1 MSVPIKSES
10 DSAQHRQVCKVQFC
24 NRFRLPNNYGYCAR
38 HRSKRTGRGDATQ
51 NTVGVEGFSVDS
63 HRSLLY
69 QQVMGRL
76 RKVFPEGSLPHPELL
91 HQVAG
96 DVNIAAL
103 FSETDL
109 LHFFRHKKGQKRA
122 RSSGPEQL
130 SHVRCEQ
137 SFPNFC
143 VDTRRNIITHLTAF
157 CTAPHKLE
165 KAILC
170 IKTFTKIM
178 DRRYPLPLSIFT
190 EMFEL
195 FLHCGTPNLLTN
207 FLRHVLQFDIFD
219 AGYRTLVS
227 VETLNALCR
236 ISVDGEAVSS
246 AQNFSQKEHDPF
258 LLNAC
263 GMVMF
268 NRFCHMQASTRA
280 YDQSEIDLQRR
291 ETYNILMRAV
301 QADPC
306 VNLPSCLPG
315 LVSLCGGDRK
325 KTLALIDAVTKK
337 KDGLSHSSVYEWIVA
352 IFARY
357 IGANHRTTRKH
368 AKTLLRMN
376 PSSILALGILKSS
389 MTTEQW
395 GTICLVALMNFN
407 PRQTVP
413 PTVISGINR
422 YILDKKQ
429 SLSKHD
435 WEQFRILFKQTY
447 GWLQVYFS
455 NTVGV
460 GEMFESLRL

>member
-1 MSVPIKSES
+1 MSLPVKSES
-10 DSAQHRQVCKVQFC
+10 GSAHQRRQVCKVPFC
-24 NRFRLPNNYGYCAR
+24 NRFRLPKNYGYCAN
-38 HRSKRTGRGDATQ
+38 HRSERTDRGDATQ
-51 NTVGVEGFSVDS
+51 NTVGVQGFSVDS
-63 HRSLLY
+63 HRSLLC
-69 QQVMGRL
+69 QQVMVRL
-76 RKVFPEGSLPHPELL
+76 REAFSEGSLPHPELL

-96 DVNIAAL
+96 EVNIAAL

-109 LHFFRHKKGQKRA
+109 LHYLRYQKGRKRA
-122 RSSGPEQL
+122 RLPEAEQL
-130 SHVRCEQ
+130 SHVRREQ
-137 SFPNFC
+137 SIPNVC
-143 VDTRRNIITHLTAF
+143 VDTRSNIITHLTAS

-170 IKTFTKIM
+170 IKTFTNMK
-178 DRRYPLPLSIFT
+178 DRSYPLPLS
-190 EMFEL
+190 MFIAMYEV
-195 FLHCGTPNLLTN
+195 FLHRHQHLLTN
-207 FLRHVLQFDIFD
+207 FLRHVLQCDIVD

-236 ISVDGEAVSS
+236 ISVGGEAVSS

-268 NRFCHMQASTRA
+268 NRFCHMQAGTRA

-291 ETYNILMRAV
+291 ETYTILMKAV

-325 KTLALIDAVTKK
+325 KILALIDAVTTK
-337 KDGLSHSSVYEWIVA
+337 KDGLSHSGVYEWIVA
-352 IFARY
+352 IFAQY
-357 IGANHRTTRKH
+357 LGANHRTTRKH

-376 PSSILALGILKSS
+376 PSSIRALEILKSA
-389 MTTEQW
+389 MTTTQW
-395 GTICLVALMNFN
+395 GTTCLVALMNFN

-413 PTVISGINR
+413 STVISGING

-429 SLSKHD
+429 SLSKHNWD
-435 WEQFRILFKQTY
+435 KFRILFKRTY
-447 GWLQVYFS
+447 GWLEVYFS
-455 NTVGV
+455 NTAGV
-460 GEMFESLRL
+460 GEMFESLR